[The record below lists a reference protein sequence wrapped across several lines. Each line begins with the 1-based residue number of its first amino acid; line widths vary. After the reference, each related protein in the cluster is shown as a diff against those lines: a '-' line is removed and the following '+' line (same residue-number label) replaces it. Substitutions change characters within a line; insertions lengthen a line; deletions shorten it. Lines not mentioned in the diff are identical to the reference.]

1 MECERFKLVLLSPP
15 KFSDRRELARLAG
28 LKGHVLET
36 FSTAAVALRYWA
48 LPLVAMII
56 DAAGLPVW
64 APTLYL
70 ARSAMRGRGVTGD
83 TARTYGESLLHWM
96 RYVTGEKHTIATV
109 TEELF
114 QGYRIQLAHSPEMN
128 VRANTANLRLTVAAE
143 FHLWCESNGWGS
155 PLGSYLMEREKA
167 AWKCSLMPR
176 KMQRHPRALFPEEIA
191 ALFQFARQPY
201 RLAFRWGLATGL
213 RRVEVAN
220 LRISLLPSPEQLE
233 RNEDGLSA
241 LTITR
246 KGGSEISV
254 YIPNSLIFETHWFVL
269 TERNPPKPGY
279 EDVLF
284 VDRTGRPLSRQALS
298 REFRRCANL
307 IGSDATLHHLRH
319 TYAVTVLRILDQL
332 GSDRLEDAPN
342 ALKTL
347 QVLLGHSQ
355 IETTE
360 IYLRAVQMTSNDVR
374 SALERLYGDS
384 HETDS

>member
-1 MECERFKLVLLSPP
+1 MECERFKLELLSPP
-15 KFSDRRELARLAG
+15 RFANRRELARLAG
-28 LKGHVLET
+28 LKEEALET
-36 FSTAAVALRYWA
+36 FSSADVALRYWA
-48 LPLVAMII
+48 LPLVAMIT

-64 APTLYL
+64 APTMYL

-96 RYVTGEKHTIATV
+96 RYVAGENHTLATV

-128 VRANTANLRLTVAAE
+128 VRANTATLRLTVAAQ
-143 FHLWCESNGWGS
+143 FHLWCESNGWQS

-167 AWKCSLMPR
+167 EWKRSLTLR
-176 KMQRHPRALFPEEIA
+176 KMARHPRLLFPDEIK
-191 ALFQFARQPY
+191 ALFQLARQPY

-213 RRVEVAN
+213 RRFEVAN
-220 LRISLLPSPEQLE
+220 LRISLLPSPEQLGK
-233 RNEDGLSA
+233 NEDGLSA

-246 KGGSEISV
+246 KGGGETSIYV
-254 YIPNSLIFETHWFVL
+254 PNSLIEETHWFL
-269 TERNPPKPGY
+269 MTGRNPPKPEY
-279 EDVLF
+279 EDVVF
-284 VDRTGRPLSRQALS
+284 IDRTGEPLSRQALS

-319 TYAVTVLRILDQL
+319 TFAITVLRNLDQL
-332 GSDRLEDAPN
+332 DSNRVEDAPN
-342 ALKTL
+342 TLKTL
-347 QVLLGHSQ
+347 QVLLGHSRC
-355 IETTE
+355 ETTE

-384 HETDS
+384 HGIDS